1 MSEFQELI
9 NKYSKI
15 LNVDFSKY
23 FRFPDTFIRI
33 NTLKIEPEKVV
44 NNLIERGYKLEKL
57 KFFEFGYRV
66 LNKEKNIAKEVEHA
80 LGYIFMQDASSM
92 LVPLILNP
100 NENEIILDLCAAPGA
115 KTTMISQLM
124 NNRGIIIA
132 NDVELKRLI
141 ALQSNIQKLGCLNV
155 IVIKEDGRFLYRK
168 LKNFFDKVLVDV
180 PCSNSGTFVPEA
192 YKNLNEKFIKSISK
206 LQKSLLAS
214 AYYLTKKNG
223 IIVYSTC
230 SLEIEENEANIDW
243 FIKNFKV
250 ELEEI
255 KVKGINLIDGI
266 TKYENFEF
274 DKEIKKTKRV
284 LEIGQESFYIA
295 KIRKIE

>member
-192 YKNLNEKFIKSISK
+192 YKNLNEKFIKSVSK